1 MNLTDISTVRSLMNE
16 FGINFQKKFGQN
28 FLINPAIPQ
37 RIADESGGDKNDCVL
52 EIGPGI
58 GTLTAELCRVYSQ
71 VLCIEIDDGLIPVLG
86 KTLEDFDNV
95 RVINGDIM
103 KFDIDQLAK
112 EFPGGSNIYVCA
124 NLPYYITTPVIMKLL
139 ESKFPFGSLTLMVQK
154 EVAARL
160 TSAPGT
166 PEYGAITA
174 SVSYYGEVKRLF
186 KVPAGCFMPAP
197 KVDSAVI
204 QIVPHKIKPVVP
216 DDEEIF
222 FKIIKGAFG
231 MRRKTLCNCL
241 ATSFP
246 QFTKEQ
252 IATALTACG
261 ISPDTRGETLSIKE
275 FCIIANIFLQLI
287 NA

>member
-28 FLINPAIPQ
+28 FLINKSVPE
-37 RIADESGGDKNDCVL
+37 RIAEESGGGKDACVL

-58 GTLTAELCRVYSQ
+58 GTLTRELCSVYGN
-71 VLCIEIDDGLIPVLG
+71 VLCVEIDEGLIPVLG
-86 KTLEDFDNV
+86 RTLEDFDNV
-95 RVINGDIM
+95 KVINGDIM
-103 KFDIDQLAK
+103 KFDIAELVK
-112 EFPGGSNIYVCA
+112 SFPDGKDIYVCA

-139 ESKFPFGSLTLMVQK
+139 ESGFPFRSLTLMVQK

-166 PEYGAITA
+166 AEYGAITA
-174 SVSYYGEVKRLF
+174 SISYYGEVKRLF

-204 QIVPHKIKPVVP
+204 QITLHENKPVKP
-216 DDEEIF
+216 DDEELF
-222 FKIIKGAFG
+222 FRVIKAAFG

-241 ATSFP
+241 ANEFT
-246 QFTKEQ
+246 QFSKEE
-252 IATALTACG
+252 IAKLLNDCG
-261 ISPDTRGETLSIKE
+261 ISPETRGEKLSIKE